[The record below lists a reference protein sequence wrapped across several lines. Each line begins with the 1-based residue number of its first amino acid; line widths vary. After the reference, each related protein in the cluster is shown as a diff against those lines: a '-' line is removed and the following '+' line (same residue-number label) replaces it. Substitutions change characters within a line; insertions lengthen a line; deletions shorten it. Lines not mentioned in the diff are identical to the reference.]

1 MAEDKKPRGTKWD
14 GISRVSND
22 LYRENFNKIFGKSST
37 KEEEQIDNRGPN
49 DLERVIDKLK
59 KKIRKLENSR

>member
-1 MAEDKKPRGTKWD
+1 MSEDKKSAGRKWD

-37 KEEEQIDNRGPN
+37 KEGERKDDRGPN

-59 KKIRKLENSR
+59 KKIRRLENSR

>member
-1 MAEDKKPRGTKWD
+1 MTKENKPSGRKWD

-37 KEEEQIDNRGPN
+37 KEEERKDDRGPN

-59 KKIRKLENSR
+59 KKIRTLENSR

>member
-1 MAEDKKPRGTKWD
+1 MAENKKPRGTKWD

>member
-1 MAEDKKPRGTKWD
+1 MAENKKPAGTKWD

-37 KEEEQIDNRGPN
+37 KEEEKIDDRGPN

>member
-1 MAEDKKPRGTKWD
+1 MTKENKPSGRKWD

-37 KEEEQIDNRGPN
+37 KKKERKDDRGPN
-49 DLERVIDKLK
+49 DLERVIDTLK
-59 KKIRKLENSR
+59 EKIKKLENET

>member
-1 MAEDKKPRGTKWD
+1 MSEDKKSAGRKWD

-37 KEEEQIDNRGPN
+37 KEGERKDDRGPN

>member
-1 MAEDKKPRGTKWD
+1 MAEDKKSAGRKWD

-37 KEEEQIDNRGPN
+37 KEGERKDDRGPN

-59 KKIRKLENSR
+59 KKIRRLENSR

>member
-1 MAEDKKPRGTKWD
+1 MTENKKPRGTKWD

>member
-1 MAEDKKPRGTKWD
+1 MAENKKPTGTKWD
-14 GISRVSND
+14 GISRVSNN